1 MVPACIGGG
10 VGVNGAHALD
20 GLATVRAEA
29 LVEHYQ
35 WTREQLT
42 RDWVDRNHR
51 YSLLV
56 ALLAVAALLSFV
68 QGPVVRTLGAL
79 STTELSSL
87 LGKASG
93 SPDPW
98 GILASLVI
106 YNAAVVFDLLM
117 IAFLVL
123 VFYLMTDVFHRSG
136 ILGSGYVYLSLMEH
150 EVRAALLLTES
161 HTAFTREG
169 AFYQATGRRMSKLVG
184 RANKGMLGCLLVLF
198 FAARLF
204 TDFPQE
210 WLPLRLPAPADLAA
224 WTRWATRNFLFF
236 LDVVTA
242 LLTAR
247 MFWGYVVLRAPSE
260 AAVREAIAKSFRQ
273 S

>member
-1 MVPACIGGG
+1 
-10 VGVNGAHALD
+10 VNGAHALD

-35 WTREQLT
+35 RTREQLT

-68 QGPVVRTLGAL
+68 QGPVVQALGAL

-87 LGKASG
+87 LGKVSNG
-93 SPDPW
+93 PDPW
-98 GILASLVI
+98 ALIASLII

-169 AFYQATGRRMSKLVG
+169 AFYRATGRRTSKLVG

-210 WLPLRLPAPADLAA
+210 WLPLRPAPADVAT

-247 MFWGYVVLRAPSE
+247 MFWGYLVLRAPSE
-260 AAVREAIAKSFRQ
+260 TAVREAIARSFRQ